1 MKKKIMIVG
10 SFRLFET
17 YEKPFVYGFRK
28 NNYKVFFFKIFPKY
42 KKNLINKT
50 IFFFLEKIKL
60 NIFLIKL
67 NNKLIKKV
75 EKYKPNILFLWRST
89 TILPITLK
97 KIKQNNPDT
106 KIIIY
111 HNDNPY
117 SGIINYLKNRHYLN
131 SIKYA
136 DIAAVYRP
144 NDFKTIKKYKPKKV
158 KLLKPNYISYL
169 HKPIK
174 IKKNND
180 VIFIGHFTSERGYK
194 LNLLYNNKIKF
205 NVYGNGWNK
214 FGLEMNWPYNTYGP
228 GKYKN
233 EYVKLINQSKIAICF
248 LSAKNNDVYTRRV
261 YEIPACRTLLFAQKT
276 NELSKI
282 LKENY
287 EAIYWKNDK
296 DFVSKIKFLLKN
308 QKKIK
313 QITKSGYLKITRN
326 KNSELD
332 RVKEVLFY

>member
-1 MKKKIMIVG
+1 MKKKILIVS
-10 SFRLFET
+10 SFRFFET
-17 YEKPFVYGFRK
+17 YEKPISYGFKK
-28 NNYKVFFFKIFPKY
+28 NNYKVFFFKIFPTY
-42 KKNLINKT
+42 KKNLIDKI
-50 IFFFLEKIKL
+50 IFFFVEKIKL
-60 NIFLIKL
+60 NIFLKKI
-67 NNKLIKKV
+67 NNNLIKKV
-75 EKYKPNILFLWRST
+75 KKYKPNILFFWRST

-97 KIKQNNPDT
+97 KIKLNNPNI

-117 SGIINYLKNRHYLN
+117 SGIYNYFKYRHYLN

-136 DIAAVYRP
+136 DVAAVYRP
-144 NDFKTIKKYKPKKV
+144 NDFKTIKKFKPKKI

-169 HKPIK
+169 HKPLK
-174 IKKNND
+174 IKKNKD
-180 VIFIGHFTSERGYK
+180 VIFIGHFTSERGHK
-194 LNLLYNNKIKF
+194 LNLLYKNDIKF

-214 FGLEMNWPYNTYGP
+214 FGLKMNWHYNTYGP

-282 LKENY
+282 LKENQD
-287 EAIYWKNDK
+287 AIYWKNDY
-296 DFVSKIKFLLKN
+296 DFVNKIKFLLKN
-308 QKKIK
+308 EKKIK